1 MSHKKKRKLE
11 REELEDL
18 TSGSII
24 ELDNFRA
31 NQSMDLGRTAVLL
44 EYLSE
49 TLSHDRENGRIK
61 QPSCHLLLIMSER
74 EHVKPKGHMGTLFK
88 HATIALKNYAK
99 FVLRSFTERRTVE
112 SYVVRR
118 YSQFTSSGY
127 SKHSMAH
134 SS

>member
-1 MSHKKKRKLE
+1 LSHKKKRKLE

-99 FVLRSFTERRTVE
+99 FVKHANGKLVTHMWAENAVELRDFLKEFRKLLRS
-112 SYVVRR
+112 
-118 YSQFTSSGY
+118 
-127 SKHSMAH
+127 
-134 SS
+134 